1 MILRRSAKGSK
12 NEIQNKSSCKNLS
25 DYIFAVIALFTAS
38 AVTAA
43 KGVLLPLAIGEAA
56 LSVVLAV
63 SAILK
68 MHNEFRIIKNAVI
81 SLNASLSDKDML
93 KYFPL
98 PAVICKANGKILWFN
113 DLFKA
118 AVIRN
123 RQPREDNISVFIGGK
138 ALSELAAKKH
148 FQRLMTVEITPL

>member
-1 MILRRSAKGSK
+1 MKFKISHLVKTYP
-12 NEIQNKSSCKNLS
+12 ITF
-25 DYIFAVIALFTAS
+25 FAVIALFTAS

-81 SLNASLSDKDML
+81 YSIRCCRIRICLNIFRL
-93 KYFPL
+93 L
-98 PAVICKANGKILWFN
+98 P
-113 DLFKA
+113 
-118 AVIRN
+118 
-123 RQPREDNISVFIGGK
+123 
-138 ALSELAAKKH
+138 
-148 FQRLMTVEITPL
+148 

>member
-1 MILRRSAKGSK
+1 M
-12 NEIQNKSSCKNLS
+12 
-25 DYIFAVIALFTAS
+25 
-38 AVTAA
+38 
-43 KGVLLPLAIGEAA
+43 
-56 LSVVLAV
+56 
-63 SAILK
+63 
-68 MHNEFRIIKNAVI
+68 I

-98 PAVICKANGKILWFN
+98 PAVICNEQTGKILWFN

-138 ALSELAAKKH
+138 ALSELAAKKT
-148 FQRLMTVEITPL
+148 FSATYDGRDYTVISETLDSSGESCIGFLFCR

>member
-68 MHNEFRIIKNAVI
+68 CTTNFV
-81 SLNASLSDKDML
+81 
-93 KYFPL
+93 
-98 PAVICKANGKILWFN
+98 
-113 DLFKA
+113 
-118 AVIRN
+118 
-123 RQPREDNISVFIGGK
+123 
-138 ALSELAAKKH
+138 
-148 FQRLMTVEITPL
+148 

>member
-1 MILRRSAKGSK
+1 MCLRFPQFLNA
-12 NEIQNKSSCKNLS
+12 Q
-25 DYIFAVIALFTAS
+25 
-38 AVTAA
+38 
-43 KGVLLPLAIGEAA
+43 
-56 LSVVLAV
+56 
-63 SAILK
+63 
-68 MHNEFRIIKNAVI
+68 RISYNKNAVI

-98 PAVICKANGKILWFN
+98 PAVICKTNGKILWFN

>member
-1 MILRRSAKGSK
+1 MKFKISHLVKTYP
-12 NEIQNKSSCKNLS
+12 ITF
-25 DYIFAVIALFTAS
+25 FAVIALFTAS

-81 SLNASLSDKDML
+81 SLITFAAIIYSFFYLLLQIFLHEKL
-93 KYFPL
+93 KRL
-98 PAVICKANGKILWFN
+98 IN
-113 DLFKA
+113 
-118 AVIRN
+118 
-123 RQPREDNISVFIGGK
+123 SFIT
-138 ALSELAAKKH
+138 S
-148 FQRLMTVEITPL
+148 

>member
-1 MILRRSAKGSK
+1 M
-12 NEIQNKSSCKNLS
+12 KSLKK
-25 DYIFAVIALFTAS
+25 V
-38 AVTAA
+38 
-43 KGVLLPLAIGEAA
+43 

-98 PAVICKANGKILWFN
+98 PAVICKTNGKILWFN

-123 RQPREDNISVFIGGK
+123 RQPISEVDFELLKKNSDYTGFSSENRRKIFGG
-138 ALSELAAKKH
+138 
-148 FQRLMTVEITPL
+148 VV

>member
-1 MILRRSAKGSK
+1 MKFKISHLVKTYP
-12 NEIQNKSSCKNLS
+12 ITF
-25 DYIFAVIALFTAS
+25 FAVIALFTAS

-98 PAVICKANGKILWFN
+98 PAVICKTNGKILWFN

-138 ALSELAAKKH
+138 ALSELAAKKT
-148 FQRLMTVEITPL
+148 FSATYDGRDYTVISENA